1 MVRVKQKAK
10 TNLRQYAAQLSGE
23 RGRTVPMTKALEEVL
38 LNLPL
43 KKKSAAA

>member
-10 TNLRQYAAQLSGE
+10 ANLRQYAAQLSGE

-38 LNLPL
+38 LNLLPL
-43 KKKSAAA
+43 KKRTAA